1 MKIKLTTITQL
12 LALLLSFN
20 VVADSLI
27 QVYNVAKQNDPT
39 ILKSYAQFQKSKQAI
54 TSREAALLPQ
64 INLTGKTGYT
74 YGLRN
79 ISSVRPTPDKR
90 TLNNTNGQAIL
101 ALTQELYNG
110 AFWQTMNVAEKVAT
124 EDEAKY
130 GYQAQTL
137 LLRTAQAYFAVLRA
151 ADGVKAIKANKIS
164 VARQLVQTKQ
174 RFHVGLIAITDVHEA
189 QAEYDRTVA
198 EEITSE
204 NSLVNAYYGLREL
217 TGRDVIE
224 VKYLNGKDFSPEK
237 LEGSVKSWRNKA
249 LEYNLSL
256 HSSRIAKEVAKMQI
270 SLAETGHEPTLRFD
284 ANATAN
290 TNHFAEPDTGQPHT
304 FVDNATENAALE
316 LNIPLYKGGGVTSLV
331 KEAEYGYV
339 IASEDL
345 VENFRSTEAQ
355 INGGYNNV
363 RASISTITAYEQAV
377 KSSRS
382 ALKATQAGFEVGTR
396 TVVDVLDATRN
407 LYSAENDLANGR
419 YDYILN
425 MLTLKRDAGTL
436 VEQDLIDV
444 SNGLIASEPDIK

>member
-1 MKIKLTTITQL
+1 MKIKLTTIAQF
-12 LALLLSFN
+12 LALALSFN
-20 VVADSLI
+20 VAADSLM
-27 QVYNVAKQNDPT
+27 QVYDVAKLNDPT
-39 ILKSYAQFQKSKQAI
+39 ILKSYAQFQKSTQAI
-54 TSREAALLPQ
+54 TSREASLLPQ

-74 YGLRN
+74 HGLLN
-79 ISSVRPTPDKR
+79 INSNKPTPDKR

-101 ALTQELYNG
+101 SLSQELYNG
-110 AFWQTMNVAEKVAT
+110 AVWQNMNVAEKVAT

-130 GYQAQTL
+130 GYEAQSL

-151 ADGVKAIKANKIS
+151 ADGVKSIKANKRS
-164 VARQLVQTKQ
+164 VERQLEQTKQ

-204 NSLVNAYYGLREL
+204 NNLVNAYYGLRQL

-224 VKYLNGKDFSPEK
+224 VKYLNGNDFSPQK

-256 HSSRIAKEVAKMQI
+256 HSARIAKEVAKMQI
-270 SLAETGHEPTLRFD
+270 RLAETGHEPTLRFD
-284 ANATAN
+284 ANATDN
-290 TNHFAEPDTGQPHT
+290 TNHFPEPDNGQRHT
-304 FVDNATENAALE
+304 FADNATANAAIE
-316 LNIPLYKGGGVTSLV
+316 LNIPLYKGGGISSLV

-339 IASEDL
+339 IASENL
-345 VENFRSTEAQ
+345 VENFRNTEAQ
-355 INGGYNNV
+355 VNSGYNNV

-425 MLTLKRDAGTL
+425 MLTLKLDAGTL
-436 VEQDLIDV
+436 EEKDLV
-444 SNGLIASEPDIK
+444 SVSDALIASEPDIQ